1 MKKKF
6 SFKLFEV
13 IIIALLFVSIYS
25 CSDDDTN
32 PVTPTGPDAKSING
46 KVTFVDTN
54 FILTGGTYLISAYP
68 STGWPPTGG
77 PAAYDTI
84 LITRTNNVLNL
95 VYDYKLIDLNPGN
108 YVVSVGFRK
117 TTGGQSPIMSIYG
130 CDTARAIYPAGL
142 ACLFA
147 PSKYATIGSENQGTA
162 GIDMLSWSDT
172 TKKIY

>member
-1 MKKKF
+1 MK
-6 SFKLFEV
+6 FKLKIFEILV
-13 IIIALLFVSIYS
+13 IALLFVSVYS

-32 PVTPTGPDAKSING
+32 PVTPIGPDAKSING

-54 FILTGGTYLISAYP
+54 FILTGGTYLISSYP
-68 STGWPPTGG
+68 STGLPPTGG
-77 PAAYDTI
+77 PADYDTI
-84 LITRTNNVLNL
+84 LITMTNNVLNL

-117 TTGGQSPIMSIYG
+117 ASGGQSPIMSIYG
-130 CDTARAIYPAGL
+130 CDNARAIYPAGL

-147 PSKYATIGSENQGTA
+147 PSKYATIGTENQGTA

>member
-6 SFKLFEV
+6 SFKLFE
-13 IIIALLFVSIYS
+13 ILIIALLFISVYS
-25 CSDDDTN
+25 CSNDDNN

-54 FILTGGTYLISAYP
+54 FILSGGTYLISAYP

-77 PAAYDTI
+77 PSAYDTI
-84 LITRTNNVLNL
+84 KITRTNNVLNL
-95 VYDYKLIDLNPGN
+95 DYSYKLKDLNPGD

-142 ACLFA
+142 ACLFT
-147 PSKYATIGSENQGTA
+147 PSKYATIGSANQGTA